1 GEGGRG
7 RAVGGGPPSPRRTTA
22 AVCRDARPHPRTG
35 EVTMTRNARTRT
47 LAVTIVLA
55 LLAFAG
61 TTRAHEITRRTFT
74 FLGERLTITLTV
86 DAPGTLRVIR
96 GEARRLEVIARAEDG
111 FVDAGLAARPPDE
124 LCPPAPRAAR
134 AATSGRA

>member
-1 GEGGRG
+1 
-7 RAVGGGPPSPRRTTA
+7 
-22 AVCRDARPHPRTG
+22 
-35 EVTMTRNARTRT
+35 MTRNARTRT

-96 GEARRLEVIARAEDG
+96 GEAGRLEVIARAEDG
-111 FVDAGLAARPPDE
+111 FVVAGLADRPRDE
-124 LCPPAPRAAR
+124 LRLAAIGADRVEIIVVAPADTRIALRLPDRRREEIIGHLEPTAAYDWTD
-134 AATSGRA
+134 APGR